1 VVRNRSKATV
11 QRLVVTDTLPKD
23 ATPLE
28 TSSANT
34 SSGGGLVWRRASLAP
49 GQIWRLTVRVL
60 LPESAQG
67 AVVNR
72 VRITSANA
80 VAVES
85 QDPVQVRRR
94 QALPVTG

>member
-1 VVRNRSKATV
+1 
-11 QRLVVTDTLPKD
+11 
-23 ATPLE
+23 
-28 TSSANT
+28 
-34 SSGGGLVWRRASLAP
+34 
-49 GQIWRLTVRVL
+49 VL

-67 AVVNR
+67 TVVNR

-94 QALPVTG
+94 QAVPVTG